1 MISLAVVIPCYRVRH
16 HILSV
21 IAGLLPQ
28 VDAIYV
34 VDDQCPERTGDFVAS
49 AVSDPRVKVIRNP
62 TNEGVGGATMA
73 GYAAAA
79 DDGHD
84 VLIKIDGDD
93 QMDPA
98 YLAALIAPIIR
109 GHADYTKGNRFFS
122 RRFYDGM
129 PAIRIFGNAVLSFVT
144 KISTGYWDIMDPTNG
159 YTAIH
164 ASVLPLLEVE
174 QVAKRYFFETDMLF
188 RLGLIRA
195 VVRDVP
201 IPARYAGEVSSLK
214 IHRALPTFL
223 AAHVLRFAK
232 RLIYQYFIRDLNVGS
247 VQLIFALFLLGFGG
261 LFGIDKWIAGV
272 RLDQEATSGTVM
284 LAALPVII
292 GFQLWLAAI
301 MYDVTRTPRE
311 PIHPLLV
318 PLKPRAKMLAEVSA
332 KDAPSLVPDP
342 ATAHAL
348 PVTKSVRRRRKNAE
362 SE

>member
-1 MISLAVVIPCYRVRH
+1 MSLAVVIPCYRARR
-16 HILSV
+16 HILRV
-21 IAGLLPQ
+21 IAGVLQQ

-34 VDDQCPERTGDFVAS
+34 VDDQCPEGTGDYVAGAIS
-49 AVSDPRVKVIRNP
+49 HPKIKVIRNP
-62 TNEGVGGATMA
+62 RNEGVGGATMT
-73 GYAAAA
+73 GYAEAAA
-79 DDGHD
+79 DGHD
-84 VLIKIDGDD
+84 ILIKIDGDD

-98 YLAALIAPIIR
+98 YLAALIAPIVR

-122 RRFYDGM
+122 RRFYAGM

-144 KISTGYWDIMDPTNG
+144 KISTGYWDVMDPTNG

-164 ASVLPLLEVE
+164 ASLLPLLEVE
-174 QVAKRYFFETDMLF
+174 RVAKRYFFETDMLF

-214 IHRALPTFL
+214 IRNALPTFL
-223 AAHVLRFAK
+223 AAHALRFAK

-247 VQLIFALFLLGFGG
+247 VQLVFAVLLLGFGG
-261 LFGIDKWIAGV
+261 VFGINKWVIGV
-272 RLDQEATSGTVM
+272 ELEREATSGTVM

-301 MYDVTRTPRE
+301 MYDVMKTPRE

-318 PLKPRAKMLAEVSA
+318 PRKLRRPSPVELSAEH
-332 KDAPSLVPDP
+332 APSLVPDP
-342 ATAHAL
+342 A
-348 PVTKSVRRRRKNAE
+348 
-362 SE
+362 SENVHS

>member
-1 MISLAVVIPCYRVRH
+1 MLSLAVVIPCYRARR
-16 HILSV
+16 HILRV
-21 IAGLLPQ
+21 IAGVLPQ

-34 VDDQCPERTGDFVAS
+34 VDDQCPEGTGDYVAS
-49 AVSDPRVKVIRNP
+49 AVSDPKVKVIRSP
-62 TNEGVGGATMA
+62 GNEGVGGATMA

-79 DDGHD
+79 ADGHD
-84 VLIKIDGDD
+84 ILIKMDGDD

-98 YLAALIAPIIR
+98 YLATLIAPIVR

-122 RRFYDGM
+122 RRFYGGM
-129 PAIRIFGNAVLSFVT
+129 PPIRIFGNAILSFVT

-174 QVAKRYFFETDMLF
+174 RIAKRYFFETDMLF

-201 IPARYAGEVSSLK
+201 IPARYRGEVSSLK
-214 IHRALPTFL
+214 IRNVLPTFL
-223 AAHVLRFAK
+223 AAHAVRFAK
-232 RLIYQYFIRDLNVGS
+232 RLIYQYFVRDLNVGS
-247 VQLIFALFLLGFGG
+247 LQLVFAVLLLGFGG
-261 LFGIDKWIAGV
+261 LFGISKWITGV

-284 LAALPVII
+284 LAALPVIV

-301 MYDVTRTPRE
+301 MYDVMKTPRE

-318 PLKPRAKMLAEVSA
+318 PHKLRAPMLAEVSA
-332 KDAPSLVPDP
+332 QHAPSLVPDP
-342 ATAHAL
+342 A
-348 PVTKSVRRRRKNAE
+348 
-362 SE
+362 SENVHS

>member
-1 MISLAVVIPCYRVRH
+1 MTSLAVVIPCYRARGY
-16 HILSV
+16 ILRV
-21 IAGLLPQ
+21 IAGVLPQ

-34 VDDQCPERTGDFVAS
+34 VDDRCPEGTGDYVAG
-49 AVSDPRVKVIRNP
+49 AITDPKVKVIRSAA
-62 TNEGVGGATMA
+62 NEGVGGATMA

-79 DDGHD
+79 ADGHD
-84 VLIKIDGDD
+84 ILIKMDGDD

-98 YLAALIAPIIR
+98 YLAALVGPIIR

-164 ASVLPLLEVE
+164 ASVLPLLEIE
-174 QVAKRYFFETDMLF
+174 RVAKRYFFETDMLF

-214 IHRALPTFL
+214 VRNALPTFL
-223 AAHVLRFAK
+223 AAHALRFWK
-232 RLIYQYFIRDLNVGS
+232 RLIYQYFVRDLNVGS
-247 VQLIFALFLLGFGG
+247 VQLVFALLLLGFGG
-261 LFGIDKWIAGV
+261 IFGINEWIAGI
-272 RLDQEATSGTVM
+272 RLGRGATSGTVM
-284 LAALPVII
+284 LSALPVIV

-301 MYDVTRTPRE
+301 MYDVMKTPRE

-318 PLKPRAKMLAEVSA
+318 PRLERRRPPVEVSVEQ
-332 KDAPSLVPDP
+332 APSLVPGLAP
-342 ATAHAL
+342 ENVH
-348 PVTKSVRRRRKNAE
+348 S
-362 SE
+362 

>member
-1 MISLAVVIPCYRVRH
+1 MTSLAVVIPCYRARGY
-16 HILSV
+16 ILRV
-21 IAGLLPQ
+21 IAGVLSQ

-34 VDDQCPERTGDFVAS
+34 VDDQCPEGTGDYVAS
-49 AVSDPRVKVIRNP
+49 MVSDPKVRVIRSP
-62 TNEGVGGATMA
+62 ANEGVGGATMA

-79 DDGHD
+79 ADGHD
-84 VLIKIDGDD
+84 ILIKMDGDD

-98 YLAALIAPIIR
+98 YLAALVAPIIR

-164 ASVLPLLEVE
+164 AGVLPLLEIE
-174 QVAKRYFFETDMLF
+174 RVAKRYFFETDMLF

-201 IPARYAGEVSSLK
+201 VPARYAGEVSSLK
-214 IHRALPTFL
+214 IRNALPTFL
-223 AAHVLRFAK
+223 AAHALRFWK
-232 RLIYQYFIRDLNVGS
+232 RLIYQYFVRDLNVGS
-247 VQLIFALFLLGFGG
+247 VQLVFALLLLGFGG
-261 LFGIDKWIAGV
+261 IFGINEWIAGI
-272 RLDQEATSGTVM
+272 RLGRGATSGTVM
-284 LAALPVII
+284 LSALPVIV

-301 MYDVTRTPRE
+301 MYDVMKTPRE

-318 PLKPRAKMLAEVSA
+318 PRLERRRTPVEVSVEQ
-332 KDAPSLVPDP
+332 APSLVPGLAP
-342 ATAHAL
+342 ENVH
-348 PVTKSVRRRRKNAE
+348 S
-362 SE
+362 